1 MEAISVEH
9 RTFLIPAARQRLD
22 CTVTISSHRVLQ
34 AMKLDT
40 VESGEAG
47 LGAGQRKQKVDLD
60 SRLRDQEEEL
70 DDLASQVMVS
80 KIHT

>member
-1 MEAISVEH
+1 
-9 RTFLIPAARQRLD
+9 
-22 CTVTISSHRVLQ
+22 
-34 AMKLDT
+34 MKLDT

-70 DDLASQVMVS
+70 DDLASQVLDS